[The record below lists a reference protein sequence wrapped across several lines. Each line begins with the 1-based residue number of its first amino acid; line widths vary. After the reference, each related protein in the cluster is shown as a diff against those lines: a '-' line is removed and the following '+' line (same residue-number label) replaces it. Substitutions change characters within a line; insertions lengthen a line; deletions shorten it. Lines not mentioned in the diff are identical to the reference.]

1 MPNSPNTVV
10 TLPVTTV
17 EVGPESSGGGGGRW
31 LLRRD
36 CACQMIL
43 QVPVQ
48 PFSGIVR
55 VTCSNVRDVES
66 HPPAHTHFTHS
77 SSFIFIQ
84 LHLHSFPF
92 KLTHTHSNSL
102 ILIQTSFLLLTHVHS
117 HSLLFTKNVYHHC
130 FTQARTYSVSQ
141 SRTHARI
148 RALTH
153 SPTQAVRAKLLW
165 ALFGVSCR
173 DIFFKRIDS
182 YSSNRCPSSLCESQP
197 TTYGNYLVEW

>member
-1 MPNSPNTVV
+1 MPNSPNSVV

-17 EVGPESSGGGGGRW
+17 VGPESIGGGGGRW

-102 ILIQTSFLLLTHVHS
+102 ILIQTFTITASPRHARTQSVSHARTHSRS
-117 HSLLFTKNVYHHC
+117 HSL
-130 FTQARTYSVSQ
+130 
-141 SRTHARI
+141 
-148 RALTH
+148 TH
-153 SPTQAVRAKLLW
+153 SGSACEVVVGAVWGLLP
-165 ALFGVSCR
+165 GY
-173 DIFFKRIDS
+173 FFKK
-182 YSSNRCPSSLCESQP
+182 N
-197 TTYGNYLVEW
+197 

>member
-1 MPNSPNTVV
+1 MPNSPNSVV
-10 TLPVTTV
+10 TLPVTAV
-17 EVGPESSGGGGGRW
+17 EVGPESIGGGGGRW

-66 HPPAHTHFTHS
+66 HPPAPTHFTHS

-102 ILIQTSFLLLTHVHS
+102 MLIQIHSYFSLMFTHTHS
-117 HSLLFTKNVYHHC
+117 YSLKMFTNVYHIYIYISIHI
-130 FTQARTYSVSQ
+130 
-141 SRTHARI
+141 H
-148 RALTH
+148 
-153 SPTQAVRAKLLW
+153 
-165 ALFGVSCR
+165 
-173 DIFFKRIDS
+173 
-182 YSSNRCPSSLCESQP
+182 
-197 TTYGNYLVEW
+197 